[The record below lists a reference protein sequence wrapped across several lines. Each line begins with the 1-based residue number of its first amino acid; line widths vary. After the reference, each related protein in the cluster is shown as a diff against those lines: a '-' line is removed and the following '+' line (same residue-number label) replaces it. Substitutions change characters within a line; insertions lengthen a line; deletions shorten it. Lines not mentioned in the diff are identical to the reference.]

1 MLQRK
6 KEIGFYIGT
15 VVSCLV
21 AMIVIVIAAL
31 LIYDKLKTSAAEK
44 EALSQEA
51 VAPVEQQYGQSE
63 VDRMIQ
69 EAVQKASEEA
79 KLETS
84 QKLLSQ
90 IAGDLSS
97 GKSTV
102 EMLRP
107 LYPEELVVVSNGTF
121 HFVPI
126 NESLKKH
133 GLAQENVV
141 VLDNGEM
148 QYIQEGQVLS
158 YKGIDVSKYQGKID
172 WQAVAADGVE
182 FAMIRLGIRGYG
194 EEGRIVLDDMFH
206 TNIQGAQAAGI
217 KVGVYFFAQAIT
229 EQEALEEAQFVLEQL
244 SSYELQYPV
253 VYDVEKVSASSGRM
267 NKLSQA
273 ERTKVALT
281 FMEAIKDAGYT
292 PMLYANLE
300 MMSVLIDVSQFE
312 GYHKW
317 YANYGST
324 LYFPYDFSMWQY
336 TEKGKV
342 NGIQGDV
349 DMNISFVNEW

>member
-21 AMIVIVIAAL
+21 AMTVIVIAAL
-31 LIYDKLKTSAAEK
+31 LIYDKLKESAAEK
-44 EALSQEA
+44 QAESQEA
-51 VAPVEQQYGQSE
+51 MAPIEQQYGQSE
-63 VDRMIQ
+63 VDQMI
-69 EAVQKASEEA
+69 EAAVQKASEEA
-79 KLETS
+79 KQETS
-84 QKLLSQ
+84 KQLLGQ
-90 IAGDLSS
+90 ISSDLSD
-97 GKSTV
+97 GKTMV
-102 EMLRP
+102 ETLRP
-107 LYPEELVVVSNGTF
+107 LYPDDIVVVSNGAF

-126 NESLKKH
+126 LENLQKH

-148 QYIQEGQVLS
+148 QYIQDGQVLS
-158 YKGIDVSKYQGKID
+158 HKGIDVSKYQGKID

-206 TNIQGAQAAGI
+206 TNVQGAQAAGI
-217 KVGVYFFAQAIT
+217 KVGVYFFAQALN
-229 EQEALEEAQFVLEQL
+229 EQEALEEAQFVLEQI
-244 SSYELQYPV
+244 SEYELEYPV

-267 NKLSQA
+267 NKLSKE
-273 ERTKVALT
+273 ERTKVTLT
-281 FMEAIKDAGYT
+281 FVEAIKDAGYT
-292 PMLYANLE
+292 PMIYANME
-300 MMSVLIDVSQFE
+300 MLSVLVDVSQLE

-324 LYFPYDFSMWQY
+324 LYFPYEFSMWQY
-336 TEKGKV
+336 SEKGSV
-342 NGIQGDV
+342 SGIQGDV
-349 DMNISFVNEW
+349 DMNISFVHEW

>member
-31 LIYDKLKTSAAEK
+31 LIYDKLKTAAADKQAE
-44 EALSQEA
+44 SQEA
-51 VAPVEQQYGQSE
+51 LAPIEKQYGQSE
-63 VDRMIQ
+63 VDLMIE
-69 EAVQKASEEA
+69 EAVNDAGQAGYTRGMESV
-79 KLETS
+79 LD
-84 QKLLSQ
+84 Q
-90 IAGDLSS
+90 IANDLSS
-97 GKSTV
+97 GKSTA
-102 EMLRP
+102 ETLRP
-107 LYPEELVVVSNGTF
+107 LYPNDLVVVSNGAF

-126 NESLKKH
+126 NENLKKH
-133 GLAQENVV
+133 GLEQANVV

-148 QYIQEGQVLS
+148 QYIQDGQVLS
-158 YKGIDVSKYQGKID
+158 HKGIDVSKYQGKID

-182 FAMIRLGIRGYG
+182 FAIIRLGIRGYG

-206 TNIQGAQAAGI
+206 TNVQGAQAAGI

-229 EQEALEEAQFVLEQL
+229 VEEALEEAQFVLEQV
-244 SSYELQYPV
+244 SSYQLEYPI

-273 ERTKVALT
+273 ERTQVALT

-300 MMSVLIDVSQFE
+300 MMSVLIDVAQFE

-317 YANYGST
+317 YANYGSN
-324 LYFPYDFSMWQY
+324 LYFPYDFSIWQY
-336 TEKGKV
+336 SEKGKV

-349 DMNISFVNEW
+349 DLNISFVNEW